1 VTARDTTSSGGGAAA
16 GVPDAAEYGPEAL
29 KGWDPAQRLG
39 TAGSFPF
46 TRHIHP
52 GGAASRP
59 PAPSLYSG
67 FGTPEDANRRFCFL
81 IERGNARANCA
92 VDLPTQ
98 IGLGS
103 DDPDALGEV
112 GRVGVAIDSL
122 EDVVT
127 MFDGVPLDRTPVSFN
142 VNAVGP
148 VILAMLIA
156 TARRQGVDEGA
167 ISGTLSND
175 GPCIRG
181 RSSTARHRRTSPVA
195 FPTPSW
201 SSSSWTYPSSGCS
214 GGWPTACRSTC
225 SRSGYLSRC
234 GSNAS
239 RTKSSCRSGCPGPA
253 GPVTQRL
260 GEGGR
265 NG

>member
-16 GVPDAAEYGPEAL
+16 GVRDAAEYGPEAL

-59 PAPSLYSG
+59 PAPSLYCG
-67 FGTPEDANRRFCFL
+67 FGTPEDANRRFRFL

-98 IGLGS
+98 IGLDS

-127 MFDGVPLDRTPVSFN
+127 MFDGVPLDRTPVDVTS
-142 VNAVGP
+142 
-148 VILAMLIA
+148 
-156 TARRQGVDEGA
+156 TARRPDPAHQLG
-167 ISGTLSND
+167 LH
-175 GPCIRG
+175 G
-181 RSSTARHRRTSPVA
+181 RRHDRLNVLEAVPGRDAPKLDPTHAATS
-195 FPTPSW
+195 
-201 SSSSWTYPSSGCS
+201 
-214 GGWPTACRSTC
+214 RST
-225 SRSGYLSRC
+225 RS
-234 GSNAS
+234 
-239 RTKSSCRSGCPGPA
+239 PA
-253 GPVTQRL
+253 
-260 GEGGR
+260 
-265 NG
+265 